1 MFVAAFSPF
10 NVYVLSIVTVLPRAT
25 RYIMRKG
32 DITWRNG
39 DVKFI
44 STQVKRA
51 YANMRKYQQ
60 DSQDFKI
67 LTVLVGTIVQTNVD
81 DAVDYNH

>member
-1 MFVAAFSPF
+1 
-10 NVYVLSIVTVLPRAT
+10 
-25 RYIMRKG
+25 MRKG

-67 LTVLVGTIVQTNVD
+67 LTVLVGTVVQTNVD